1 MPRFKFGFNF
11 LPVPEKGDFRI
22 QCEDRVRQ
30 DLAEQY
36 DKMFNEKLAEAMREP
51 WERLHAVLTH
61 MSDRLTDSNTGER
74 NIFRDSIVNK
84 PLELCGLL
92 SKLNVTND
100 PQLEEARR
108 MLEKALSGVDAQ
120 DLRDLS
126 SARAELK
133 SSVQEIIGKF
143 NW

>member
-1 MPRFKFGFNF
+1 
-11 LPVPEKGDFRI
+11 
-22 QCEDRVRQ
+22 
-30 DLAEQY
+30 
-36 DKMFNEKLAEAMREP
+36 
-51 WERLHAVLTH
+51 
-61 MSDRLTDSNTGER
+61 
-74 NIFRDSIVNK
+74 
-84 PLELCGLL
+84 
-92 SKLNVTND
+92 
-100 PQLEEARR
+100 